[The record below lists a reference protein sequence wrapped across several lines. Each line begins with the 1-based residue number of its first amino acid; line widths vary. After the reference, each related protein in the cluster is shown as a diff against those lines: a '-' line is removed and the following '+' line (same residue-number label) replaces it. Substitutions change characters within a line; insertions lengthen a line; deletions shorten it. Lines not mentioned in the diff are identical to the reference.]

1 MIIMEKKEYV
11 LKQEGYVPFTITKE
25 EYENFV
31 KQLKQRRKAVFLE
44 KLDDL
49 IQISSLDEAIS
60 MLKDKISDLEGR
72 FPL

>member
-1 MIIMEKKEYV
+1 MEKKEYV